1 MGLDETDLSTPK
13 APEVRLGQRERLVAE
28 KRLAGASADEIASE
42 LGIKASSVRSTMH
55 RVYKKYGVDGL
66 SALREVA
73 FDLSPAIESAAIPT
87 VSVEQDDESDFL
99 GSLIAKAGFLLCMP
113 AAVLYV
119 LLYPFTSF
127 RTDLNDYLVLISF
140 CAGTVLGFMF
150 TRVFRSHR
158 RLLNPI
164 LCIGAAGAVIAFCI
178 VSFVHRL
185 LFATVMMSGPSI
197 IASYL
202 LVAVLGLLSAW
213 LLKIG
218 PVALF
223 SHPVIN
229 LLFCITLIIV
239 ETFLAS
245 WASIDASLAIV
256 ILVGSL
262 VSSFALL
269 LMHSLGVD
277 KSGVLWGEDVRSI
290 DRSVF
295 AEVTGLSYAF
305 VFVIFGV
312 IMACVVL
319 PRVDSLIKAVLALPM
334 IAIILCSSVTIVRA
348 RALNN
353 MLSAV
358 SIAVSLLLP
367 IIASALLHSSL
378 AGFGLCTFLV
388 LKLLAASGI
397 DIGLPRNFKR
407 FAMVRFA
414 SFAFVIGLVLG
425 CFIVSILDAG
435 SIKTALP
442 RDGVLLLGALFGIVV
457 LLSSFSIIG
466 VYTIYSSVL
475 DALSCARCADAALSP
490 DALQRVRAYFTF
502 HGFSN
507 FEIEVAIRT
516 ASGSTVANI
525 ARDLHYSAGSVK
537 AARLKTYR
545 LLSVHDACSLNVAFQ
560 EVIGL

>member
-1 MGLDETDLSTPK
+1 MGLDATDLSTPK

-73 FDLSPAIESAAIPT
+73 LDLSPAIESAAIPT
-87 VSVEQDDESDFL
+87 VAVEQDDESDFL

-218 PVALF
+218 PVVLF

-269 LMHSLGVD
+269 LMHCLGVD
-277 KSGVLWGEDVRSI
+277 KSGVLWGEDIGNS
-290 DRSVF
+290 DMSVF

-334 IAIILCSSVTIVRA
+334 IAIILCASVTIVRA
-348 RALNN
+348 RALNI
-353 MLSAV
+353 MLSGV
-358 SIAVSLLLP
+358 SITVSLLLP

-378 AGFGLCTFLV
+378 AGFGLCACLEI
-388 LKLLAASGI
+388 KLLAASGI
-397 DIGLPRNFKR
+397 DIGLSRNFKR
-407 FAMVRFA
+407 FAIVRLAAFA
-414 SFAFVIGLVLG
+414 LVIGLVLG

-435 SIKTALP
+435 TIKTALP

>member
-1 MGLDETDLSTPK
+1 MGLDATDLSTPK

-73 FDLSPAIESAAIPT
+73 LDLSPAIESAAIPT
-87 VSVEQDDESDFL
+87 VAVEQDDESDFL

-218 PVALF
+218 PVVLF

-269 LMHSLGVD
+269 LMHCLGVD
-277 KSGVLWGEDVRSI
+277 KSGVLWGEDIGNS
-290 DRSVF
+290 DMSVF

-334 IAIILCSSVTIVRA
+334 IAIILCASVTIVRA
-348 RALNN
+348 RALNI
-353 MLSAV
+353 MLSGV
-358 SIAVSLLLP
+358 SITVSLLLP

-378 AGFGLCTFLV
+378 AGFGLCACLEI
-388 LKLLAASGI
+388 KLLAASGI
-397 DIGLPRNFKR
+397 DIGLSRNFKR
-407 FAMVRFA
+407 FAIVRLAAFA
-414 SFAFVIGLVLG
+414 LVIGLVLG
-425 CFIVSILDAG
+425 CLVVSILDAG
-435 SIKTALP
+435 TIKTALP
-442 RDGVLLLGALFGIVV
+442 RDGVLLLGTLFGIVV

-490 DALQRVRAYFTF
+490 VALQRVRAYFTF

>member
-1 MGLDETDLSTPK
+1 MGLDATDLSTPK

-73 FDLSPAIESAAIPT
+73 LDLSPAIESAAIPT
-87 VSVEQDDESDFL
+87 VAVEQDDESDFL
-99 GSLIAKAGFLLCMP
+99 GSLIAKVGFLLCMP

-185 LFATVMMSGPSI
+185 LFATVMMSGHSI

-218 PVALF
+218 PVVLF

-295 AEVTGLSYAF
+295 AEVTGLSFAF

-319 PRVDSLIKAVLALPM
+319 PRVDSLINAVLALPM

-348 RALNN
+348 RALNI

-378 AGFGLCTFLV
+378 AGFGLCACLEI
-388 LKLLAASGI
+388 KLLAASGI
-397 DIGLPRNFKR
+397 DIGLSRNFKR

-435 SIKTALP
+435 TIKTALP

-507 FEIEVAIRT
+507 FEIEVALRT
-516 ASGSTVANI
+516 ASGSTVASI

>member
-1 MGLDETDLSTPK
+1 MGLDATDLSTPK

-73 FDLSPAIESAAIPT
+73 LDLSPAIESAAIPT
-87 VSVEQDDESDFL
+87 VAVEQDDESDFL

-218 PVALF
+218 PVVLF

-269 LMHSLGVD
+269 LMHCLGVD
-277 KSGVLWGEDVRSI
+277 KSGVLWGEDIGNS
-290 DRSVF
+290 DMSVF

-334 IAIILCSSVTIVRA
+334 IAIILCASVTIVRA
-348 RALNN
+348 RALNI
-353 MLSAV
+353 MLSGV
-358 SIAVSLLLP
+358 SITVSLLLP

-378 AGFGLCTFLV
+378 AGFGLCACLEI
-388 LKLLAASGI
+388 KLLAASGI
-397 DIGLPRNFKR
+397 DIGLSRNFKR
-407 FAMVRFA
+407 FAIVRLAAFA
-414 SFAFVIGLVLG
+414 LVIGLVLG

-435 SIKTALP
+435 TIKTALP
-442 RDGVLLLGALFGIVV
+442 RDGVLLLVALFGIVV

>member
-1 MGLDETDLSTPK
+1 MGLDATDLAAPK

-28 KRLAGASADEIASE
+28 KRLAGASADVIASE

-73 FDLSPAIESAAIPT
+73 LDLSPAIESAAIPT
-87 VSVEQDDESDFL
+87 VALEQDDESDFL

-119 LLYPFTSF
+119 LLSPFTSF

-218 PVALF
+218 PVVLF

-269 LMHSLGVD
+269 LMHCLGVD
-277 KSGVLWGEDVRSI
+277 KSGVLWGEDIGNS
-290 DRSVF
+290 DMSVF

-312 IMACVVL
+312 IMACVGL
-319 PRVDSLIKAVLALPM
+319 PRVNSLIKAVLALPM
-334 IAIILCSSVTIVRA
+334 IAIILCASVTIVRA
-348 RALNN
+348 RALNI

-378 AGFGLCTFLV
+378 AGFGLCACLEI
-388 LKLLAASGI
+388 KLLAASGI
-397 DIGLPRNFKR
+397 DIGLSRNFKR
-407 FAMVRFA
+407 FAIVRLAAFA
-414 SFAFVIGLVLG
+414 LVIGLVLG
-425 CFIVSILDAG
+425 CLVVSILDAG
-435 SIKTALP
+435 TIKTALP

-507 FEIEVAIRT
+507 FEIEVALRT
-516 ASGSTVANI
+516 ASGSTVASI

-537 AARLKTYR
+537 AARAKAYR
-545 LLSVHDACSLNVAFQ
+545 LLSVRDACSLNVAFQ

>member
-1 MGLDETDLSTPK
+1 MGLDATDLSTPK

-73 FDLSPAIESAAIPT
+73 LDLSPAIESAAIPT
-87 VSVEQDDESDFL
+87 VAVEQDDESDSL
-99 GSLIAKAGFLLCMP
+99 RSLIAKAGFLLCMP

-164 LCIGAAGAVIAFCI
+164 LCIGAAGAVIAFSI
-178 VSFVHRL
+178 IPSVHRL

-202 LVAVLGLLSAW
+202 LVAVLGLLSAR
-213 LLKIG
+213 LLMQG
-218 PVALF
+218 PVVLF

-229 LLFCITLIIV
+229 LLLCITLIIV

-262 VSSFALL
+262 VSSFAMLA
-269 LMHSLGVD
+269 MQSLGVD
-277 KSGVLWGEDVRSI
+277 KSGSRWGEDIRNS

-295 AEVTGLSYAF
+295 AEVTGLSYAS

-312 IMACVVL
+312 TMACVVL
-319 PRVDSLIKAVLALPM
+319 PRVDSLIKAVLVLPM
-334 IAIILCSSVTIVRA
+334 IAIILCASVVIVRA
-348 RALNN
+348 RALNTL
-353 MLSAV
+353 LSAV
-358 SIAVSLLLP
+358 SIAASLLLP
-367 IIASALLHSSL
+367 IIAGTLLHSSL

-388 LKLLAASGI
+388 LKLLAASGV
-397 DIGLPRNFKR
+397 DIGLPRSFKR
-407 FAMVRFA
+407 FEIVRLA

-425 CFIVSILDAG
+425 CFIVSVLNVGANIISL
-435 SIKTALP
+435 S
-442 RDGVLLLGALFGIVV
+442 RDGVLLLGVLYGISV

-466 VYTIYSSVL
+466 VFMIYSSVL
-475 DALSCARCADAALSP
+475 DALSCARCADPALCP
-490 DALQRVRAYFTF
+490 DSLQRVRAYFTL

>member
-1 MGLDETDLSTPK
+1 MGLDATDLSTPK

-73 FDLSPAIESAAIPT
+73 LDLSPAIESAAIPT
-87 VSVEQDDESDFL
+87 VAVEQDDESDFL

-218 PVALF
+218 PVVLF

-269 LMHSLGVD
+269 LMHCLGVD
-277 KSGVLWGEDVRSI
+277 KSGVLWGEDIGNS
-290 DRSVF
+290 DMSVF

-334 IAIILCSSVTIVRA
+334 IAIILCASVTIVRA
-348 RALNN
+348 RALNI
-353 MLSAV
+353 MLSGV
-358 SIAVSLLLP
+358 SITVSLLLP

-378 AGFGLCTFLV
+378 AGFGLCACLEI
-388 LKLLAASGI
+388 KLLAASGI
-397 DIGLPRNFKR
+397 DIGLSRNFKR
-407 FAMVRFA
+407 FAIVRLAAFA
-414 SFAFVIGLVLG
+414 LVIGLVLG
-425 CFIVSILDAG
+425 CLVVSILDAG
-435 SIKTALP
+435 TIKTALP
-442 RDGVLLLGALFGIVV
+442 RDGVLLLGTLFGIVV

-507 FEIEVAIRT
+507 FEIEVALRT
-516 ASGSTVANI
+516 ASGSTVASI

-537 AARLKTYR
+537 AARAKAYR
-545 LLSVHDACSLNVAFQ
+545 LLSVRDACSLNVAFQ

>member
-1 MGLDETDLSTPK
+1 MGLDATDLSTPK

-73 FDLSPAIESAAIPT
+73 LDLSPAIESAAIPT
-87 VSVEQDDESDFL
+87 VAVEQDDESDFL

-202 LVAVLGLLSAW
+202 LVAVLGLLSAG

-218 PVALF
+218 SVVFF

-245 WASIDASLAIV
+245 WASFDASLAIV

-269 LMHSLGVD
+269 LMHCLGVD
-277 KSGVLWGEDVRSI
+277 KSGVLWGEDIGNS
-290 DRSVF
+290 DMSVF

-334 IAIILCSSVTIVRA
+334 IAIILCASVTIVRA
-348 RALNN
+348 RALNI
-353 MLSAV
+353 MLSGV
-358 SIAVSLLLP
+358 SITVSLLLP

-378 AGFGLCTFLV
+378 AGFGLCACLEI
-388 LKLLAASGI
+388 KLLAASGI
-397 DIGLPRNFKR
+397 DIGLSRNFKR
-407 FAMVRFA
+407 FAIVRLAAFA
-414 SFAFVIGLVLG
+414 LVIGLVLG
-425 CFIVSILDAG
+425 CLVVSILDAG
-435 SIKTALP
+435 TIKTALP
-442 RDGVLLLGALFGIVV
+442 RDGVLLLGTLFGIVV

>member
-1 MGLDETDLSTPK
+1 MELDAVDLSSSK

-28 KRLAGASADEIASE
+28 KRLAGASADEIAAE

-73 FDLSPAIESAAIPT
+73 LDLSPAIESAAIPT
-87 VSVEQDDESDFL
+87 VAVEQDDESDSL

-113 AAVLYV
+113 AAVLYI

-150 TRVFRSHR
+150 TRVFRSYR
-158 RLLNPI
+158 RLLNP
-164 LCIGAAGAVIAFCI
+164 LVCIGVAGAVIAFSI
-178 VSFVHRL
+178 ISSVHRL
-185 LFATVMMSGPSI
+185 LFATGMLGGPSI

-202 LVAVLGLLSAW
+202 LVAVLGLLSAR
-213 LLKIG
+213 LLMQG
-218 PVALF
+218 PVVLF

-229 LLFCITLIIV
+229 LLLCITLIIV

-262 VSSFALL
+262 VSSFAMLA
-269 LMHSLGVD
+269 MQSLSVD
-277 KSGVLWGEDVRSI
+277 KSGSRWGEDIRNT

-295 AEVTGLSYAF
+295 AEVTGLSYAS

-312 IMACVVL
+312 TMTCVVL
-319 PRVDSLIKAVLALPM
+319 PRVDSLIKAVLVLPM
-334 IAIILCSSVTIVRA
+334 IAIILCASVAIVRA
-348 RALNN
+348 RALNTL
-353 MLSAV
+353 LSAV
-358 SIAVSLLLP
+358 SIAASLLLP
-367 IIASALLHSSL
+367 IIASGLLHSSL
-378 AGFGLCTFLV
+378 AGFGLCACLEI
-388 LKLLAASGI
+388 KLLAASGV
-397 DIGLPRNFKR
+397 DIGLSRSFKR
-407 FAMVRFA
+407 FAIVRLAAF
-414 SFAFVIGLVLG
+414 SFVIGLVLG

-435 SIKTALP
+435 AIKTTLS
-442 RDGVLLLGALFGIVV
+442 RDGVLLLGVLYGIVV

-466 VYTIYSSVL
+466 VYAIYSSVL
-475 DALSCARCADAALSP
+475 DALSCARCADDALCP
-490 DALQRVRAYFTF
+490 DALQRVRAYFTL

-516 ASGSTVANI
+516 ASGSTVASI

-537 AARLKTYR
+537 AARAKAYR
-545 LLSVHDACSLNVAFQ
+545 LLSVRDACSLNVAFQ

>member
-1 MGLDETDLSTPK
+1 MGLDATDLAAPK

-73 FDLSPAIESAAIPT
+73 LDLSPAIESAAIPT
-87 VSVEQDDESDFL
+87 VALEQDDESDFL

-218 PVALF
+218 PVVLF

-269 LMHSLGVD
+269 LMHCLGVD
-277 KSGVLWGEDVRSI
+277 KSGVLWGEDIGNS
-290 DRSVF
+290 DMSVF

-334 IAIILCSSVTIVRA
+334 IAIILCASVTIVRA
-348 RALNN
+348 RALNI
-353 MLSAV
+353 MLSGV
-358 SIAVSLLLP
+358 SIAVSLLLS

-378 AGFGLCTFLV
+378 AGFGLCACLEI
-388 LKLLAASGI
+388 KLLAASGI
-397 DIGLPRNFKR
+397 DIGLSRNFKR
-407 FAMVRFA
+407 FAIVRLAAFA
-414 SFAFVIGLVLG
+414 LVIGLVLG
-425 CFIVSILDAG
+425 CLVVSILDAG
-435 SIKTALP
+435 TIKTALP

-507 FEIEVAIRT
+507 FEIEVALRT
-516 ASGSTVANI
+516 ASGSTVASI

>member
-1 MGLDETDLSTPK
+1 MGLDETGLSTPK

-218 PVALF
+218 PVVLF

-397 DIGLPRNFKR
+397 DIGLSRNFKR
-407 FAMVRFA
+407 FAIVRLAAFA
-414 SFAFVIGLVLG
+414 LVIGLVLG
-425 CFIVSILDAG
+425 CLVVSILDAG
-435 SIKTALP
+435 TIKTALP

>member
-1 MGLDETDLSTPK
+1 MGLDATDLAAPK

-73 FDLSPAIESAAIPT
+73 LDLSPAIESAAIPT
-87 VSVEQDDESDFL
+87 VAVEQDDESDFL

-218 PVALF
+218 PVVLF

-269 LMHSLGVD
+269 LMHCLGVD
-277 KSGVLWGEDVRSI
+277 KSGVLWGEDIGNS
-290 DRSVF
+290 DMSVF

-312 IMACVVL
+312 IMACVGL
-319 PRVDSLIKAVLALPM
+319 PRVNSLIKAVLALPM
-334 IAIILCSSVTIVRA
+334 IAIILCASVTIVRA
-348 RALNN
+348 RALNI

-378 AGFGLCTFLV
+378 AGFGLCACLEI
-388 LKLLAASGI
+388 KLLAASGI
-397 DIGLPRNFKR
+397 DIGLSRNFKR
-407 FAMVRFA
+407 FAIVRLAAFA
-414 SFAFVIGLVLG
+414 LVIGLVLG
-425 CFIVSILDAG
+425 CLVVSM
-435 SIKTALP
+435 
-442 RDGVLLLGALFGIVV
+442 
-457 LLSSFSIIG
+457 
-466 VYTIYSSVL
+466 
-475 DALSCARCADAALSP
+475 
-490 DALQRVRAYFTF
+490 
-502 HGFSN
+502 
-507 FEIEVAIRT
+507 
-516 ASGSTVANI
+516 
-525 ARDLHYSAGSVK
+525 
-537 AARLKTYR
+537 
-545 LLSVHDACSLNVAFQ
+545 
-560 EVIGL
+560 

>member
-1 MGLDETDLSTPK
+1 MGLDATDLSTPK

-73 FDLSPAIESAAIPT
+73 LDLSPAIESAAIPT
-87 VSVEQDDESDFL
+87 VAVEQDDESDFL

-202 LVAVLGLLSAW
+202 LVAVLGLLSAG

-218 PVALF
+218 SVVFF

-245 WASIDASLAIV
+245 WASFDASLAIV

-295 AEVTGLSYAF
+295 AEVTGLSFAF

-319 PRVDSLIKAVLALPM
+319 PRVDSLINAVLALPM

-378 AGFGLCTFLV
+378 AGFGLCACLEI
-388 LKLLAASGI
+388 KLLAASGI
-397 DIGLPRNFKR
+397 DIGLSRNFK
-407 FAMVRFA
+407 RFA

-435 SIKTALP
+435 TIKTALP

-507 FEIEVAIRT
+507 FEIEVALRT
-516 ASGSTVANI
+516 ASGSTVASI

-537 AARLKTYR
+537 AARAKAYR
-545 LLSVHDACSLNVAFQ
+545 LLSVRDACSLNVAFQ

>member
-1 MGLDETDLSTPK
+1 MGLDATDLSTPK

-73 FDLSPAIESAAIPT
+73 LDLSPAIESAAIPT
-87 VSVEQDDESDFL
+87 VAAEQDDESDFV

-127 RTDLNDYLVLISF
+127 RTELNDYLVLISF

-150 TRVFRSHR
+150 ARVFRSYR
-158 RLLNPI
+158 PFLNPI
-164 LCIGAAGAVIAFCI
+164 LCIGAAGVVIAFCT
-178 VSFVHRL
+178 VSLVHRL
-185 LFATVMMSGPSI
+185 LFVTVMMSGPAI

-202 LVAVLGLLSAW
+202 LVAALGLLSAW

-218 PVALF
+218 SVVLF
-223 SHPVIN
+223 SHSVIN
-229 LLFCITLIIV
+229 LLFYITLIIV

-277 KSGVLWGEDVRSI
+277 KGGAHWGEDI
-290 DRSVF
+290 GNPDKSVF
-295 AEVTGLSYAF
+295 VEVSGLSYAS

-312 IMACVVL
+312 IMACAVL
-319 PRVDSLIKAVLALPM
+319 SRVDSLIKAVLALPM
-334 IAIILCSSVTIVRA
+334 IAIILCASVAIVRA
-348 RALNN
+348 LALNTL
-353 MLSAV
+353 LSAV
-358 SIAVSLLLP
+358 SIAVSFMLP
-367 IIASALLHSSL
+367 IIAGALLHSSL
-378 AGFGLCTFLV
+378 AGFGLFTFLV
-388 LKLLAASGI
+388 LKLLAESGV
-397 DIGLPRNFKR
+397 DIGLSRSFKR
-407 FAMVRFA
+407 FAMVLLA
-414 SFAFVIGLVLG
+414 AFAFVIGLVLG

-435 SIKTALP
+435 AIKTALS
-442 RDGVLLLGALFGIVV
+442 RDGVLLLGVLYGIVV

-466 VYTIYSSVL
+466 VYMIYSSVL
-475 DALSCARCADAALSP
+475 DALSCACCADAALCS
-490 DALQRVRAYFTF
+490 DALQRVRAYFTL

-507 FEIEVAIRT
+507 FEIEVALRT
-516 ASGSTVANI
+516 ASGSTVASI

-537 AARLKTYR
+537 AARAKAYR
-545 LLSVHDACSLNVAFQ
+545 LLSVRDACSLNDAFQ

>member
-1 MGLDETDLSTPK
+1 MGLDATDLAAPK

-73 FDLSPAIESAAIPT
+73 LDLSPAIESAAIPT
-87 VSVEQDDESDFL
+87 VALEQDDESDFL

-218 PVALF
+218 PVVLF

-269 LMHSLGVD
+269 LMHCLGVD
-277 KSGVLWGEDVRSI
+277 KSGVLWGEDIGNS
-290 DRSVF
+290 DMSVF

-334 IAIILCSSVTIVRA
+334 IAIILCASVTIVRA
-348 RALNN
+348 RALNI
-353 MLSAV
+353 MLSGV

-378 AGFGLCTFLV
+378 AGFGLCACLEI
-388 LKLLAASGI
+388 KLLAASGI
-397 DIGLPRNFKR
+397 DIGLSRNFKR
-407 FAMVRFA
+407 FAIVRLAAFA
-414 SFAFVIGLVLG
+414 LVIGLVLG
-425 CFIVSILDAG
+425 CLVVSILDAG
-435 SIKTALP
+435 TIKTALP

-457 LLSSFSIIG
+457 LLSSFSIIV

-507 FEIEVAIRT
+507 FEIEVALRT
-516 ASGSTVANI
+516 ASGSTVASI